1 MHGCSSCCSCLS
13 FCLSLSVSPYFFS
26 SHCLKL
32 APQLKCEACWQLTG
46 NYCTMKEEHLSKP
59 GQDNSCN
66 WLPHH
71 GVCPPADGWGQLLR
85 TNHSSGPGD
94 SVTFPR
100 WLWVTPVRRQPC
112 KAPSFCSLYLTLFV
126 YFEVCADIQSST
138 WAQQCCR
145 SHQAGRSSVELGLPG
160 RTCRS
165 LTAAAWGGPLLIE
178 ALVKKHRSEFKFT
191 AGHRGLF
198 RDGLLKNVQWGEL
211 PAVEH
216 GAPVSELHQEYLHCD
231 CFPCSEIHSSCS

>member
-1 MHGCSSCCSCLS
+1 M
-13 FCLSLSVSPYFFS
+13 
-26 SHCLKL
+26 
-32 APQLKCEACWQLTG
+32 
-46 NYCTMKEEHLSKP
+46 
-59 GQDNSCN
+59 
-66 WLPHH
+66 
-71 GVCPPADGWGQLLR
+71 
-85 TNHSSGPGD
+85 
-94 SVTFPR
+94 
-100 WLWVTPVRRQPC
+100 
-112 KAPSFCSLYLTLFV
+112 
-126 YFEVCADIQSST
+126 
-138 WAQQCCR
+138 
-145 SHQAGRSSVELGLPG
+145 ELGLPG